1 MFNSV
6 IKKISLLAA
15 TVFVMCVSALAQS
28 GTIEGTVKVK
38 NADGTMK
45 PVAGAQIDIYRLDIK
60 GKYDVK
66 TDKAGHYVRLGMPL
80 QGTYLL
86 VVSGPGL
93 QWTFQNNVRV
103 TQTPVVDVVC
113 NPGDGA
119 TPTLEQVQSLIA
131 QQKAGGGAPAGGG
144 GTPQVSAADKE
155 KAKKEQ
161 EEYEKKVKEAES
173 VNASYKASV
182 DHYNTGVGLMQQ
194 NNFPGALSEFEA
206 ATSGIDP
213 TAMAK
218 YADFKRIKY
227 KSDANIAEGNYQI
240 GVDKFNK
247 KQKDEAKG
255 NFEKAVAASLQ
266 AIELASSD
274 TAEPNVNNDLIVYY
288 GIYAKNV
295 MLLLE
300 HFGQADKLDT
310 AVANFDKAAALDAT
324 NKTKWGVWKA
334 DAYRFIGDTEK
345 AAAAYKAVLAA
356 DPNNINSLY
365 GLGLTLIA
373 SQERN
378 IIQEGANALGDFVA
392 KAPPDDRRVPA
403 VKEALEAVKNAYKI
417 EAEKPSKRG
426 TKKP

>member
-6 IKKISLLAA
+6 MKKIFLLAA
-15 TVFVMCVSALAQS
+15 TVFVLGAAVFAQTGPVE
-28 GTIEGTVKVK
+28 GTIKVK
-38 NADGTMK
+38 NADGTTK
-45 PVAGAQIDIYRLDIK
+45 PVAGARIDIYRMDIK
-60 GKYDVK
+60 GKWDVT

-93 QWTFQNNVRV
+93 QWTFQNNVRL
-103 TQTPVVDVVC
+103 TQTSVVDVVC
-113 NPGDGA
+113 NPGDGS

-131 QQKAGGGAPAGGG
+131 QQKSGGGAATGG

-155 KAKKEQ
+155 KARKEE
-161 EEYEKKVKEAES
+161 EEYKKKVAEAES

-182 DHYNTGVGLMQQ
+182 DHYNAGVGMMQQ

-206 ATSGIDP
+206 AASNIDAA
-213 TAMAK
+213 AMNK

-227 KSDANIAEGNYQI
+227 KSNANIAEGNYQL
-240 GVDKFNK
+240 GVEKFNK
-247 KQKDEAKG
+247 KQKDDAKG
-255 NFEKAVAASLQ
+255 NFEKAVASAQQ
-266 AIELASSD
+266 AIELASTD
-274 TAEPNVNNDLIVYY
+274 TAEPNINNDLLVYY

-295 MLLLE
+295 MLLIE
-300 HFGQADKLDT
+300 HYGQADKLDT
-310 AVANFDKAAALDAT
+310 AVANFDKAATLDAT

-334 DAYRFIGDTEK
+334 DAYRFIGDSEK
-345 AAAAYKAVLAA
+345 ATAAYKAVLAT

-426 TKKP
+426 TRKPN